1 MEGNSPELWNMNP
14 RTLVVLV
21 VVTIITSCAL
31 AFLLASEP
39 WKTGDIDRDDAGGS
53 NTSRE
58 PDLNAR
64 VASATSRAL
73 AWTDTLDVDPVALR
87 EEMGIPGKKTYVEL
101 LDIYYH
107 LDMTTASPPEHRLYR
122 DRVVQLMNLSRGPG
136 YHNLREIPVTE
147 FRQDSTSYL
156 RAWFIFDHF
165 GLDSSEYRRE
175 IQTVLPRIQDDLPNR
190 GINQRMA
197 FSLYLTRLGTGPGN
211 ETMEDLF
218 NSSVTRTHT
227 GFENFSDTEVYVV
240 THEVMFLHDG
250 DMLHLLTP
258 ADTRYLRAFLDHM
271 LVRSMERNNIDLL
284 AELCMVTEY
293 INATDLPSY
302 PLALDFI
309 LDRQNENGSF
319 GDYERYRGYYL
330 EKDPPR
336 DVDYLFT
343 LHTTETCLIALNT
356 AVAEEHR

>member
-1 MEGNSPELWNMNP
+1 MNP
-14 RTLVVLV
+14 RFTLALLV
-21 VVTIITSCAL
+21 ILIIVASCVL
-31 AFLLASEP
+31 AFMLTEDS
-39 WKTGDIDRDDAGGS
+39 WKTDGIGRTEAIGS
-53 NTSRE
+53 KTSRE

-107 LDMTTASPPEHRLYR
+107 LDITTASPPEHRLYR
-122 DRVVQLMNLSRGPG
+122 ERVANLMTRTRDPE

-165 GLDSSEYRRE
+165 GLDSREYRQE
-175 IQTVLPRIQDDLPNR
+175 IQKVLPRIQDDLPNR

-197 FSLYLTRLGTGPGN
+197 FTLYLTRLGTGPGN
-211 ETMEDLF
+211 KTMEDLF

-227 GFENFSDTEVYVV
+227 GFENFSDTEIYVV
-240 THEVMFLHDG
+240 THEVIFLHDG

-258 ADTRYLRAFLDHM
+258 ADTRYLRDFLDPM
-271 LVRSMERNNIDLL
+271 LRRCMERNNIDLL
-284 AELCMVTEY
+284 AELCLVTEY

-319 GDYERYRGYYL
+319 GDYEIYRGYYL
-330 EKDPPR
+330 EKDPPVN
-336 DVDYLFT
+336 VDYLFT

-356 AVAEEHR
+356 AVAEAPPKGDYL